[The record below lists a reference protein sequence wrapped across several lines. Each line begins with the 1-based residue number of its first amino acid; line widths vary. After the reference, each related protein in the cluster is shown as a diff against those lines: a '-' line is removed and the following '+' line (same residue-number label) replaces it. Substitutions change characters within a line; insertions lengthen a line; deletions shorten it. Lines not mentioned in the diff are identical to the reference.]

1 MFPFSIKGQEK
12 GYLGGRILH
21 KEKEESFFILFYLN
35 AFKKYGHFQILW
47 FILKEGGIFEK
58 ENIFV
63 LKLYYRRFVL

>member
-1 MFPFSIKGQEK
+1 MFPFSIKGQAK

-47 FILKEGGIFEK
+47 FILKE
-58 ENIFV
+58 
-63 LKLYYRRFVL
+63 